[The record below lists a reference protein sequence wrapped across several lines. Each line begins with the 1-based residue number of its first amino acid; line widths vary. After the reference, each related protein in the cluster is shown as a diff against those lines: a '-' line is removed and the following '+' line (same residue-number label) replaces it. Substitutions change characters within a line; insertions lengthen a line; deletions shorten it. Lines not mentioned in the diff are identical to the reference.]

1 MELDGFVY
9 DIEADDLPLY
19 VTKVWYIRL
28 KSIDG
33 TRTKSIYP
41 FRVGKVQAKK
51 EFLEFVDQFDNPVIA
66 GHFILGYDNWVIW
79 HLLDIVPR
87 VGKEGSDWI
96 EGRKCRFLDT
106 YYMSMYLE
114 PSRPSHSLESLT
126 SHFGSH
132 KISYRQQLI
141 DGGFMLATERK
152 GFEFSFWN
160 DLMVPYCDQDVDGNI
175 VVLKSLAAR
184 LSELYKGDWYNA
196 AFKLGQK
203 SFYLMQAQAL
213 TGVKFDKKL
222 GIELEKQITQ
232 QITEIEA
239 EVLPKLPP
247 RRPNAGEMKAY
258 VFPAKPFKKNGE
270 LSATM
275 EKFIEKH
282 NGELVGT
289 DGVHVKLL
297 GKVYKIEPKA
307 EMDVWLPMELKHQE
321 DFKQYL
327 LDQGWEPVFWNLKKD
342 ANGKIMRDD
351 RGKVIETS
359 PKLQEQGKL
368 CPNLELLEGELV
380 KQVVKYL
387 SLRNRRGVL
396 QGWLENARL
405 NLDGRLSARSSGLA
419 NTHRQTHAEC
429 VNVPRVGSLLGEEF
443 RSLFIVEEGMKV
455 TGTDSSGLEQR
466 IAGHYTFKYDGG
478 AYAEELLK
486 GDVHSKV
493 AIAFFPDELAGWNHE
508 AHDFDKDDKFFKP
521 FRGKAKT
528 GGYAILYG
536 CSPGKLAK
544 TLGKS
549 EAQGKRMHDAYWEA
563 NPALK
568 QLREKV
574 ERHWEGVG
582 QKKYMPAVD
591 GRMLCTRSKHSLL
604 NIIFQSAGAISCDAA
619 CCFMDNYLGELYLDQ
634 LGRPYY
640 EYQGYPVKRIL
651 YMHDEYSWEHPP
663 ELTEIMQML
672 TAKAFVKAG
681 EYLKLS
687 VPLAGEAK
695 TGDNWKDVH

>member
-1 MELDGFVY
+1 MDLEGFVY

-33 TRTKSIYP
+33 KHVKSIYP
-41 FRVGKVQAKK
+41 FRVGKERAKA
-51 EFLEFVDQFDNPVIA
+51 EFLEFVDRYDNPIIA
-66 GHFILGYDNWVIW
+66 GHFILGYDNFVIW
-79 HLLDIVPR
+79 HLLGIVPR

-114 PSRPSHSLESLT
+114 PSRQSHSLESLST
-126 SHFGSH
+126 SYGSH
-132 KISYRQQLI
+132 KIGYRQQLI
-141 DGGFMLATERK
+141 DGGFMSGDERK

-160 DLMVPYCDQDVDGNI
+160 DLMVPYCDQDVDANI
-175 VVLKSLAAR
+175 LVLKSLNR
-184 LSELYKGDWYNA
+184 KLEDVYNGNWWTA

-203 SFYLMQAQAL
+203 SFFLMQAQAL
-213 TGVKFDKKL
+213 TGAKFDKESAA
-222 GIELEKQITQ
+222 ELEKKITAD
-232 QITEIEA
+232 IAVIES

-258 VFPAKPFKKNGE
+258 IFPAKPFKKDGSI
-270 LSATM
+270 SASM
-275 EKFIEKH
+275 ERFVEKH
-282 NGELVGT
+282 NGKLLD
-289 DGVHVKLL
+289 DGMVELL
-297 GKVYKIEPKA
+297 GKVYKIAPKA
-307 EMDVWLPMELKHQE
+307 EMDVWLPMELKHQD
-321 DFKQYL
+321 DFKAYL
-327 LDQGWEPVFWNLKKD
+327 LSQGWEPVFWNLKKD
-342 ANGKIMRDD
+342 ANGKAVRDD

-396 QGWLENARL
+396 QGWLANPRL
-405 NLDGRLSARSSGLA
+405 ELDGRLSARSSGLA
-419 NTHRQTHAEC
+419 NTHRQTHAEV

-443 RSLFIVEEGMKV
+443 RSLFIVEDGMVV

-493 AIAFFPDELAGWNHE
+493 AIAFFPDELEGYDHTAKG
-508 AHDFDKDDKFFKP
+508 FDKDAKEFKP
-521 FRGKAKT
+521 FRNKAKT

-536 CSPGKLAK
+536 CSPAKLAK

-549 EAQGKRMHDAYWEA
+549 EILGKQMHDAYWEA

-568 QLREKV
+568 ALRERV
-574 ERHWEGVG
+574 EAYWSNTG
-582 QKKYMPAVD
+582 KKTYMPAVD

-619 CCFMDNYLGELYLDQ
+619 CCFMDNYMGDLYLDDK
-634 LGRPYY
+634 GRPYY
-640 EYQGYPVKRIL
+640 LYNGLPVKRIL

-663 ELTEIMQML
+663 ELTEIMQEL

-695 TGDNWKDVH
+695 TGRSWKEIH